1 MDNQM
6 MNARTQPPLTQADLQ
21 QFTGDTKR
29 YRHSLN
35 RRVVYTPGVQHLAEH
50 GEAYWL
56 LDAIASYFVGLKLG
70 RAMVQDDRLQTLQFW
85 RLEVRHDCSA
95 TLTMRADSGV
105 SPAITQEIPFTDF
118 SMDTADIWAGFDGT
132 HWVLYLPSE
141 H

>member
-1 MDNQM
+1 MNQ
-6 MNARTQPPLTQADLQ
+6 ATKPRLTLADLQ

-35 RRVVYTPGVQHLAEH
+35 RRVIYTPGVQHLAEH

-56 LDAIASYFVGLKLG
+56 LDAIASYFGGWKME

-85 RLEVRHDCSA
+85 RLKVRDDCSA
-95 TLTMRADSGV
+95 VLTMRADSGV
-105 SPAITQEIPFTDF
+105 NPAIVQDVPFTDF
-118 SMDTADIWAGFDGT
+118 SLDTVEIWAGFDGMY
-132 HWVLYLPSE
+132 WVLYLPSE